1 MKLRLTITSGSLAG
15 RQYDLE
21 TGFLTVGRGD
31 TCTVRFDPLAERIA
45 SKQHAFIEARADGF
59 FVTDNKSTNGTLV
72 NGVPVESAKLNNGD
86 EIRFG
91 KNGNTATVEIDTFA
105 DGPRPEATDA
115 RFEQQ
120 PTGQYQQALPTGPVS
135 IQASLSQLGLGS
147 AAAVDPKPSAPVGKY
162 IGIGI
167 TIFVIIF
174 LSIIVGL
181 ILFASL
187 GLGAAIIA
195 AVVAF

>member
-1 MKLRLTITSGSLAG
+1 MKLHLTINSGTLAG
-15 RQYDLE
+15 QDFELE
-21 TGFLTVGRGD
+21 SGFLTIGRGE
-31 TCTVRFDPLAERIA
+31 TCSIRFDPMSERIA

-105 DGPRPEATDA
+105 DELRPEAADA

-120 PTGQYQQALPTGPVS
+120 QPIGQYQQALPTGSVS
-135 IQASLSQLGLGS
+135 IQASLSQLGLGN
-147 AAAVDPKPSAPVGKY
+147 AAAVDAHGCIPS
-162 IGIGI
+162 
-167 TIFVIIF
+167 
-174 LSIIVGL
+174 
-181 ILFASL
+181 
-187 GLGAAIIA
+187 
-195 AVVAF
+195 